1 MQYFPLIA
9 ASALLALFIITKL
22 FGGRSLNSIRANTVG
37 HGQHGSA
44 RWATKREV
52 RRYYTMV
59 PYEPQKWRGNPE
71 QRPNQPGFIL
81 GTWQHG
87 WKRVR
92 MAESSSQEN
101 NYLQDSASGVAVP
114 ADQALPQ
121 TRRNRRQPTLRHR
134 NLTAWVDA
142 GDSHAMMIASPG
154 GGKTAYFLYPNI
166 EYAMACGV
174 SFVTLDTK
182 GDLYRNMAVI
192 GEKYYGYR
200 AIVYDFRK
208 PTESDTYNLMSLVNK
223 YMDRFKQTG
232 SVDDKA
238 RAEKQARMVAK
249 SIITGGVDMA
259 NMGANSFFYEAS
271 ESLLTSAIM
280 ILSEYGEPGT
290 RHISSAHKLI
300 DAVSVK
306 KKGEPN
312 LYAQLLSALPP
323 YHKAAMLAGSAVN
336 SAEQTTASIVSTA
349 HTRLNE
355 LIDSELEQMICFD
368 TAFAVEDFIEHP
380 TGVYIVLPEEDTTKY
395 FIVSL
400 VIQQINAELTAMAD
414 RLGGTL
420 PKKVLCFYDE
430 LGTIPKIEGLDAI
443 FTASRSRNMSIVGIL
458 QGTSQLKERYGEETA
473 ETIFN
478 SCHDTIAGAFGPLS
492 QDAEFLSK
500 QLGSRTARTGSVTT
514 DGKTGEQSS
523 TQQMME
529 VPLMAP
535 NELREMPKGDFVLLK
550 TFCRSVRTHMP
561 LFTEWGITT
570 EEKYHVQKRPIREIR
585 YMDVAELMR
594 KVKGKTGGTSGT
606 ATAKSAEN
614 EERKVRL
621 KGTL

>member
-1 MQYFPLIA
+1 MFLPIIA
-9 ASALLALFIITKL
+9 AGLLLALFVATKL
-22 FGGRSLNSIRANTVG
+22 LGGKSLDRIKARTVG

-44 RWATKREV
+44 RWATRREI
-52 RRYYTMV
+52 RSYYTMV
-59 PYEPQKWRGNPE
+59 PYEPKKWRAERLAERTAPAVEDRTRKRAERKPTINLS
-71 QRPNQPGFIL
+71 PGFVL
-81 GTWQHG
+81 GTFRHG
-87 WKRVR
+87 LHGK
-92 MAESSSQEN
+92 
-101 NYLQDSASGVAVP
+101 
-114 ADQALPQ
+114 
-121 TRRNRRQPTLRHR
+121 HI
-134 NLTAWVDA
+134 TAWVDS

-182 GDLYRNMAVI
+182 GDLYRNMASI
-192 GEKYYGYR
+192 GEKYYGYKTV
-200 AIVYDFRK
+200 VYDFRK
-208 PTESDTYNLMSLVNK
+208 PMQSDSYNLISLVNK
-223 YMDRFKQTG
+223 YMDSFKRTG

-280 ILSEYGEPGT
+280 ILSEYGDEGT
-290 RHISSAHKLI
+290 RHISSAHKMI
-300 DAVSVK
+300 DAVSK
-306 KKGEPN
+306 KEEKGKPN
-312 LYAQLLSALPP
+312 LYSKMLSALPP

-349 HTRLNE
+349 HSRLNE

-368 TAFAVEDFIEHP
+368 TKFKVEDFIEHP

-458 QGTSQLKERYGEETA
+458 QGTSQLKERYGENTA
-473 ETIFN
+473 ETMFN

-492 QDAEFLSK
+492 QDAEFISK
-500 QLGSRTARTGSVTT
+500 QLGSRTAQTGSVTT

-535 NELREMPKGDFVLLK
+535 NELREMPKGEFVLLK
-550 TFCRSVRTHMP
+550 TFCRSTKTHMP
-561 LFTEWGITT
+561 LFTEWGIML
-570 EEKYHVQKRPIREIR
+570 EEKYSMPERAIREIK
-585 YMDVAELMR
+585 YMDVPELM
-594 KVKGKTGGTSGT
+594 KKLNKKAPSQGNEAKKEDETSGNTALWVQAQQKGK
-606 ATAKSAEN
+606 
-614 EERKVRL
+614 
-621 KGTL
+621 

>member
-1 MQYFPLIA
+1 MNYIPLIC
-9 ASALLALFIITKL
+9 ASLLLALFLVTKL
-22 FGGRSLNSIRANTVG
+22 LGGKSLNRIKARTVG

-44 RWATKREV
+44 RWATRREIKS
-52 RRYYTMV
+52 YYTMV
-59 PYEPQKWRGNPE
+59 PYEPQKWRTQPDL
-71 QRPNQPGFIL
+71 RPTKAGFVL
-81 GTWQHG
+81 GSFQHG
-87 WKRVR
+87 
-92 MAESSSQEN
+92 
-101 NYLQDSASGVAVP
+101 
-114 ADQALPQ
+114 
-121 TRRNRRQPTLRHR
+121 RHGKKI
-134 NLTAWVDA
+134 TAWVDA

-166 EYAMACGV
+166 EYAMACGI

-182 GDLYRNMAVI
+182 GDLYRNMATI
-192 GEKYYGYR
+192 GEKYYGYHTV
-200 AIVYDFRK
+200 VYDFRK
-208 PTESDTYNLMSLVNK
+208 PMESDTYNLMSLVNK
-223 YMDRFKQTG
+223 YMDRYRNTG

-280 ILSEYGEPGT
+280 ILSEFGDPGT
-290 RHISSAHKLI
+290 RHISSAHKMI
-300 DAVSVK
+300 DAVSVREE
-306 KKGEPN
+306 KGKPN
-312 LYAQLLSALPP
+312 LYSKLLSALPP

-349 HTRLNE
+349 HSRLNE

-368 TAFAVEDFIEHP
+368 TKFQVEEFVKNP

-420 PKKVLCFYDE
+420 PKKVICFYDE

-443 FTASRSRNMSIVGIL
+443 FTASRSRNMTIVGIL
-458 QGTSQLKERYGEETA
+458 QGISQLNDRYGKDVA
-473 ETIFN
+473 ETMFN

-492 QDAEFLSK
+492 QDAEFISK
-500 QLGSRTARTGSVTT
+500 QLGSRTAQTGSVTT
-514 DGKTGEQSS
+514 DGKTGEQSLS
-523 TQQMME
+523 EQMME

-535 NELREMPKGDFVLLK
+535 NELREMPRGEYVLLK
-550 TFCRSVRTHMP
+550 TFCRSARTRMP
-561 LFTEWGITT
+561 LFTDWGITL
-570 EEKYHVQKRPIREIR
+570 EEKYHISERPIRDIE
-585 YMDVAELMR
+585 YMDVKELID
-594 KVKGKTGGTSGT
+594 
-606 ATAKSAEN
+606 
-614 EERKVRL
+614 RL
-621 KGTL
+621 KKKNGQNTQQEPEKKEKDAKTEDSPTEIDSNNTFGS

>member
-1 MQYFPLIA
+1 MLPHVGRVMNTIVIVCAGL
-9 ASALLALFIITKL
+9 LLALFIATKL
-22 FGGRSLNSIRANTVG
+22 LGGRSLDRIKARTVG

-44 RWATKREV
+44 RWATRREI
-52 RRYYTMV
+52 RSYYTMV
-59 PYEPQKWRGNPE
+59 PYEPQKWRTE
-71 QRPNQPGFIL
+71 TESRPSNPGFVL
-81 GTWQHG
+81 GTFRHG
-87 WKRVR
+87 LHGK
-92 MAESSSQEN
+92 
-101 NYLQDSASGVAVP
+101 
-114 ADQALPQ
+114 
-121 TRRNRRQPTLRHR
+121 HI
-134 NLTAWVDA
+134 TAWIDA

-182 GDLYRNMAVI
+182 GDLYRNMATI
-192 GEKYYGYR
+192 GEKYYGYKTV
-200 AIVYDFRK
+200 VYDFRK
-208 PTESDTYNLMSLVNK
+208 PMQSDSYNLISLVNK
-223 YMDRFKQTG
+223 YMDCYKRTG

-238 RAEKQARMVAK
+238 RAEKQARLVAK

-280 ILSEYGEPGT
+280 ILSEYGDEGT
-290 RHISSAHKLI
+290 RHISSAHKMI
-300 DAVSVK
+300 DAVTMREE
-306 KKGEPN
+306 KGKPN
-312 LYAQLLSALPP
+312 LYSKMLSALPP

-336 SAEQTTASIVSTA
+336 SAEQTTASVVSTA
-349 HTRLNE
+349 HSRLNE

-368 TAFAVEDFIEHP
+368 TKFQVEDFIEHP

-414 RLGGTL
+414 RLGGSL

-473 ETIFN
+473 ETMFN

-492 QDAEFLSK
+492 QDAEFISK
-500 QLGSRTARTGSVTT
+500 QLGSRTAQTGSVTT

-535 NELREMPKGDFVLLK
+535 NELREMPKGEFVLLK
-550 TFCRSVRTHMP
+550 TFCRSTKTHMP
-561 LFTEWGITT
+561 LFTEWGITL
-570 EEKYHVQKRPIREIR
+570 EEKYSMPERAIREIK
-585 YMDVAELMR
+585 YMDVPELM
-594 KVKGKTGGTSGT
+594 KKLNKKAPSQGNEAKKEDETSGNLPLWKQ
-606 ATAKSAEN
+606 AQQK
-614 EERKVRL
+614 RK
-621 KGTL
+621 

>member
-52 RRYYTMV
+52 RHYYTMV
-59 PYEPQKWRGNPE
+59 PYEPQKWRGNPD
-71 QRPNQPGFIL
+71 QRPDQPGFIL

-87 WKRVR
+87 WNRVR
-92 MAESSSQEN
+92 
-101 NYLQDSASGVAVP
+101 
-114 ADQALPQ
+114 LPEEKKA
-121 TRRNRRQPTLRHR
+121 TLRHR
-134 NLTAWVDA
+134 NLMAWVDA

-182 GDLYRNMAVI
+182 GDLYRNMAAI

-238 RAEKQARMVAK
+238 RAEKQAHMVAK

-280 ILSEYGEPGT
+280 ILSEYGDDGT
-290 RHISSAHKLI
+290 RHISSAHKMI
-300 DAVSVK
+300 DAVAVK

-312 LYAQLLSALPP
+312 LYSQLLDALPP

-349 HTRLNE
+349 HSRLNE

-368 TAFAVEDFIEHP
+368 TKFQVEEFVEHP

-420 PKKVLCFYDE
+420 PKKVICFYDE
-430 LGTIPKIEGLDAI
+430 LGTIPKIEGLNAI
-443 FTASRSRNMSIVGIL
+443 FTVSRSRNMTIVGIL
-458 QGTSQLKERYGEETA
+458 QGISQLNDRYGKDVA
-473 ETIFN
+473 ETMFN

-570 EEKYHVQKRPIREIR
+570 EEKYHMPKRPVREIK
-585 YMDVAELMR
+585 YMDVPELMR
-594 KVKGKTGGTSGT
+594 KLKGKTGGNVSDDATS
-606 ATAKSAEN
+606 N
-614 EERKVRL
+614 ERKVRL
-621 KGTL
+621 KSENQ

>member
-1 MQYFPLIA
+1 MSPLIIFA
-9 ASALLALFIITKL
+9 ASLLLALFIATKL
-22 FGGRSLNSIRANTVG
+22 LGGKSLDRIKARTVG

-44 RWATKREV
+44 RWASRREIQS
-52 RRYYTMV
+52 YYTMV
-59 PYEPQKWRGNPE
+59 PYEPQKWRTERFAERTAPAVGDPTRKRAERKLTINLS
-71 QRPNQPGFIL
+71 PGFVL
-81 GTWQHG
+81 GTFRHG
-87 WKRVR
+87 LHGK
-92 MAESSSQEN
+92 
-101 NYLQDSASGVAVP
+101 
-114 ADQALPQ
+114 
-121 TRRNRRQPTLRHR
+121 HI
-134 NLTAWVDA
+134 TAWVDS

-182 GDLYRNMAVI
+182 GDLYRNMATI
-192 GEKYYGYR
+192 GEKYYGYKTV
-200 AIVYDFRK
+200 VYDFRK
-208 PTESDTYNLMSLVNK
+208 PMQSDSYNLISLVNK
-223 YMDRFKQTG
+223 YMDSFKRTG

-280 ILSEYGEPGT
+280 ILSEYGDEGT
-290 RHISSAHKLI
+290 RHISSAHKMI
-300 DAVSVK
+300 DAVSVREE
-306 KKGEPN
+306 KGKPN
-312 LYAQLLSALPP
+312 LYSKMLSALPP

-349 HTRLNE
+349 HSRLNE

-368 TAFAVEDFIEHP
+368 TKFKVEDFIEHP

-458 QGTSQLKERYGEETA
+458 QGTSQLKERYGENTA
-473 ETIFN
+473 ETMFN

-492 QDAEFLSK
+492 QDAEFISK
-500 QLGSRTARTGSVTT
+500 QLGSRTAQTGTVTT

-535 NELREMPKGDFVLLK
+535 NELREMPKGEFVLLK
-550 TFCRSVRTHMP
+550 TFCRSTKTHMP
-561 LFTEWGITT
+561 LFTDWGIEL
-570 EEKYHVQKRPIREIR
+570 EEQYHMPERATREIK
-585 YMDVAELMR
+585 YMDVPALMEKLSRR
-594 KVKGKTGGTSGT
+594 KPANQPETTKT
-606 ATAKSAEN
+606 N
-614 EERKVRL
+614 EDEDESMWEE
-621 KGTL
+621 

>member
-1 MQYFPLIA
+1 MNYIPIVCAGL
-9 ASALLALFIITKL
+9 LLALFIVTKL
-22 FGGRSLNSIRANTVG
+22 LGGRSLDRIKARTVG
-37 HGQHGSA
+37 YGQHGSA
-44 RWATKREV
+44 RWATRREI
-52 RRYYTMV
+52 RSYYTMV
-59 PYEPQKWRGNPE
+59 PYESQKWRTEPE
-71 QRPNQPGFIL
+71 LRPSNPGFVL
-81 GTWQHG
+81 GTFRHG
-87 WKRVR
+87 
-92 MAESSSQEN
+92 
-101 NYLQDSASGVAVP
+101 
-114 ADQALPQ
+114 
-121 TRRNRRQPTLRHR
+121 LRGKHI
-134 NLTAWVDA
+134 TAWVDA
-142 GDSHAMMIASPG
+142 SDSHAMMIASPG

-182 GDLYRNMAVI
+182 GDLYRNMATI
-192 GEKYYGYR
+192 GERYYGYKTV
-200 AIVYDFRK
+200 VYDFRK
-208 PTESDTYNLMSLVNK
+208 PMQSDSYNLISLVNK
-223 YMDRFKQTG
+223 YMDSYKRTG

-280 ILSEYGEPGT
+280 ILSEYGDEGT
-290 RHISSAHKLI
+290 RHISSAHKMI
-300 DAVSVK
+300 DAVTMREE
-306 KKGEPN
+306 KGKPN
-312 LYAQLLSALPP
+312 LYSKMLSALPP

-336 SAEQTTASIVSTA
+336 SAEQTTASVVSTA
-349 HTRLNE
+349 HSRLNE

-368 TAFAVEDFIEHP
+368 TKFQVEDFIENR

-414 RLGGTL
+414 RLGGSL

-430 LGTIPKIEGLDAI
+430 FGTIPKIEGLDAI
-443 FTASRSRNMSIVGIL
+443 FTASRSRNISIVGIL

-473 ETIFN
+473 ETMFN

-492 QDAEFLSK
+492 QDAEFISK
-500 QLGSRTARTGSVTT
+500 QLGSRTAQTGSVTT

-535 NELREMPKGDFVLLK
+535 NELREMPKGEFVLLK
-550 TFCRSVRTHMP
+550 TFCRSTKTHMP
-561 LFTEWGITT
+561 LFTEWGIML
-570 EEKYHVQKRPIREIR
+570 EEKYSMPERAIREIK
-585 YMDVAELMR
+585 YMDVPELM
-594 KVKGKTGGTSGT
+594 KKLGKK
-606 ATAKSAEN
+606 APVQEN
-614 EERKVRL
+614 EAKKEDETAGNLPLWTKAQQ
-621 KGTL
+621 KGE

>member
-1 MQYFPLIA
+1 MNTIIIICAGL
-9 ASALLALFIITKL
+9 LLALFVATKL
-22 FGGRSLNSIRANTVG
+22 LGGKSLDRIKARTVG

-44 RWATKREV
+44 RWATRREI
-52 RRYYTMV
+52 RSYYTMV
-59 PYEPQKWRGNPE
+59 PYEPKKWRAERLAERTAPAVGNLPRKRAE
-71 QRPNQPGFIL
+71 RKLTINLSPGFVL
-81 GTWQHG
+81 GTFRHG
-87 WKRVR
+87 LHGK
-92 MAESSSQEN
+92 
-101 NYLQDSASGVAVP
+101 
-114 ADQALPQ
+114 
-121 TRRNRRQPTLRHR
+121 HI
-134 NLTAWVDA
+134 TAWVDS

-182 GDLYRNMAVI
+182 GDLYRNMASI
-192 GEKYYGYR
+192 GEKYYGYKTV
-200 AIVYDFRK
+200 VYDFRK
-208 PTESDTYNLMSLVNK
+208 PMQSDSYNLISLVNK
-223 YMDRFKQTG
+223 YMDSFKRTG

-280 ILSEYGEPGT
+280 ILSEYGDEGT
-290 RHISSAHKLI
+290 RHISSAHKMI
-300 DAVSVK
+300 DAVTK
-306 KKGEPN
+306 KEEKGKPN
-312 LYAQLLSALPP
+312 LYSKMLAALPP

-349 HTRLNE
+349 HSRLNE

-368 TAFAVEDFIEHP
+368 TKFKVEDFIEHP

-458 QGTSQLKERYGEETA
+458 QGTSQLKERYGENTA
-473 ETIFN
+473 ETMFN

-492 QDAEFLSK
+492 QDAEFISK
-500 QLGSRTARTGSVTT
+500 QLGSRTAQTGSVTT

-535 NELREMPKGDFVLLK
+535 NELREMPKGEFVLLK
-550 TFCRSVRTHMP
+550 TFCRSTKTHMP
-561 LFTEWGITT
+561 LFTEWGIEL
-570 EEKYHVQKRPIREIR
+570 EEQYHMPERAIQEIK
-585 YMDVAELMR
+585 YMDVPALMEKLNRR
-594 KVKGKTGGTSGT
+594 KPANQPETTKT
-606 ATAKSAEN
+606 N
-614 EERKVRL
+614 EDEDEFMWEE
-621 KGTL
+621 